1 MGEGLPH
8 PPNDG
13 NAEREKTLTGATV
26 SIQATTST
34 PLAGAPV
41 RAIAR
46 TKPSVVIQP
55 SKGLFHLDLHE
66 VWQYRELLYFL
77 VWRDVK
83 VRYKQ
88 TVIGAA
94 WAIFQP
100 LMIMLIFTVIFGKFA
115 NIPSD
120 GLPYPIFAY
129 TGLLPWTYFSQA
141 IARSSVSLVS
151 DADLIRKVYF
161 PRLIIPIA
169 SVVSP
174 IVDFLLAFLVFIGMM
189 VWYGITPTWG
199 AATLPLFFLLALCT
213 ALSVSLWLS
222 ALNARYRDIGHTIPV
237 LIQLWLY
244 ASPIAYPVSLVP
256 ERWRLI
262 YSLNPIAGVVE
273 AFRWGL
279 LGKESPDF
287 RVIAI
292 SAVVVVALLIGGLLF
307 FKRMERT
314 LADVV

>member
-1 MGEGLPH
+1 
-8 PPNDG
+8 
-13 NAEREKTLTGATV
+13 
-26 SIQATTST
+26 
-34 PLAGAPV
+34 
-41 RAIAR
+41 
-46 TKPSVVIQP
+46 
-55 SKGLFHLDLHE
+55 
-66 VWQYRELLYFL
+66 
-77 VWRDVK
+77 
-83 VRYKQ
+83 
-88 TVIGAA
+88 
-94 WAIFQP
+94 
-100 LMIMLIFTVIFGKFA
+100 
-115 NIPSD
+115 
-120 GLPYPIFAY
+120 
-129 TGLLPWTYFSQA
+129 
-141 IARSSVSLVS
+141 
-151 DADLIRKVYF
+151 
-161 PRLIIPIA
+161 
-169 SVVSP
+169 
-174 IVDFLLAFLVFIGMM
+174 
-189 VWYGITPTWG
+189 
-199 AATLPLFFLLALCT
+199 
-213 ALSVSLWLS
+213 VSLWLS